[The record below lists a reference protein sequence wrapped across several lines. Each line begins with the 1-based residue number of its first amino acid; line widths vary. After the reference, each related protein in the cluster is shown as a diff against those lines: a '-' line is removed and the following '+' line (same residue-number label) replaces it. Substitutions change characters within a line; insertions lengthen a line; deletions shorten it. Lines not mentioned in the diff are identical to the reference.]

1 MSREFKQKTMPL
13 FFLKGA
19 VTQCSFDCVYYPG
32 FGVWNIIQTT
42 VVQMYQEGIVA
53 RHPGAQGSGCLV
65 QNLTPSI
72 TGTVTLEKGDNNRT
86 YLTGLF

>member
-1 MSREFKQKTMPL
+1 MLFRLRLLSRLRGLEYHPDYRRTDVS
-13 FFLKGA
+13 G
-19 VTQCSFDCVYYPG
+19 
-32 FGVWNIIQTT
+32 
-42 VVQMYQEGIVA
+42 GIVA